1 MNLAHFDNPMNK
13 VKGYKPSLIKN
24 VRILELEAAT
34 AVGVGLFALSVE
46 YVGSLGVAP
55 VVKRDIKTLLS
66 AAVTQS
72 KNNFFPNCR
81 RISMDNLTLLKRPSL
96 AR

>member
-1 MNLAHFDNPMNK
+1 
-13 VKGYKPSLIKN
+13 VKGYKPSLIKD
-24 VRILELEAAT
+24 VRISEPEAST

-55 VVKRDIKTLLS
+55 VVKRDMKTLLS

-72 KNNFFPNCR
+72 KNKSF
-81 RISMDNLTLLKRPSL
+81 S
-96 AR
+96 